1 MKRTTGFTII
11 EVMIAIVL
19 MAILVAMGM
28 PGFKTYLNNTK
39 LRSTAQVFLAG
50 VQKARGEAIQR
61 NANVDFLLTNLDV
74 SGADLAPTPS
84 NAGQNW
90 MIRTSDLATF
100 IESKFGA
107 EGSGKAAGEA
117 PPVQIAGSVAVIT
130 FTNLGATTLGAAATF
145 QFTNP
150 DGGSCVSAGGP
161 MRCLNVVVS
170 PGGQSRLCDPA
181 VSAAATAAGDT
192 RGC

>member
-1 MKRTTGFTII
+1 MRRTAGFTII

-19 MAILVAMGM
+19 MAILIALGM
-28 PGFKTYLNNTK
+28 PGFTSYLNNTK

-61 NANVDFLLTNLDV
+61 NANVDFVLTDLDV
-74 SGADLAPTPS
+74 SGANLDPTPS
-84 NAGQNW
+84 NSGNNW
-90 MIRTSDLATF
+90 MIRTSNLATY
-100 IESKFGA
+100 IEGKFGA

-117 PPVQIAGSVAVIT
+117 PPVRVAGSVAMIT

-150 DGGSCVSAGGP
+150 DGGSCVPAGP

>member
-1 MKRTTGFTII
+1 MRRTAGFTII

-19 MAILVAMGM
+19 MAILVALGM
-28 PGFKTYLNNTK
+28 PGFKTYLDNAK

-50 VQKARGEAIQR
+50 VQKARSEAIQR

-74 SGADLAPTPS
+74 SGANLDPTS
-84 NAGQNW
+84 STTGTNW

-100 IESKFGA
+100 IEGKFGV
-107 EGSGKAAGEA
+107 EGSGRAAGEA
-117 PPVQIAGSVAVIT
+117 PPVQVAGTVAMIT
-130 FTNLGATTLGAAATF
+130 FTNLGTTTLGAAATF

-150 DGGSCVSAGGP
+150 DGGNCAAAGGP
-161 MRCLNVVVS
+161 IRCLNVVVS
-170 PGGQSRLCDPA
+170 PGGQARLCDPA